1 MTTGTQQI
9 TILMAAKNTSMP
21 KPERKGVILGYLAEN
36 DVLLPTGLV
45 HTNLLEYRQITFS
58 EKTTKRM
65 LYEMRD
71 DGLVE
76 VVDRGG
82 LRPLPNHGRRSRVVA
97 GT

>member
-1 MTTGTQQI
+1 
-9 TILMAAKNTSMP
+9 MAAKNTSMP
-21 KPERKGVILGYLAEN
+21 KPERKAVILGYLAEN

-82 LRPLPNHGRRSRVVA
+82 FDLYRITEDGRDWLREHNRD
-97 GT
+97 

>member
-1 MTTGTQQI
+1 
-9 TILMAAKNTSMP
+9 MAAKNTTMP
-21 KPERKGVILGYLAEN
+21 KPERKAVILGYLAEN

-45 HTNLLEYRQITFS
+45 YTNLLEYRNITFS

-76 VVDRGG
+76 TVDRGG
-82 LRPLPNHGRRSRVVA
+82 YNLYRITPDGVRWLEEHSHE
-97 GT
+97 

>member
-1 MTTGTQQI
+1 
-9 TILMAAKNTSMP
+9 MP

-82 LRPLPNHGRRSRVVA
+82 FDLYRITEDGREWLREHKRH
-97 GT
+97 